1 MTATF
6 PVSSRSTN
14 DLITAAI
21 WNVDVVDNINYL
33 YNGRP
38 SCRVYHNTTQSM
50 TSATDNAVAFNSER
64 WDTDTMHSTVS
75 NTDRITFTTAGTY
88 AFGFNLEWATAPST
102 AEVEIWLNAGPT
114 KIAWYQMT
122 NSQKRAQ
129 IHGIYQFSAADYI
142 RAIVNP
148 SGTQTIASS
157 ANYSP
162 EFWAHMI
169 G

>member
-1 MTATF
+1 MTASF
-6 PVSSRSTN
+6 PLSSRSTN
-14 DLITAAI
+14 DLITSTI
-21 WNVDVVDNINYL
+21 WNQDVVDSINLL

-50 TSATDNAVAFNSER
+50 TSGADNVVVFNSER
-64 WDTDTMHSTVS
+64 WDTDGMHSTVT
-75 NTDRITFTTAGTY
+75 NTGRITFTTAGLY
-88 AFGFNLEWATAPST
+88 VFGFNLEWATAPST
-102 AEVEIWLNAGPT
+102 AEVEVWLNATPT
-114 KIAWYQMT
+114 KIQWYQMT

-129 IHGIYQFSAADYI
+129 IHGVYSFSAADYI
-142 RAIVNP
+142 TFIVNP

-162 EFWAHMI
+162 EAWAHMI